1 MRHASGPTATRI
13 SAQRRH
19 EDPTGEEHDVATP
32 KRPPL
37 AWYVH
42 LADEYGQARL
52 VATVVID
59 TPGGELHTIT
69 AWQRG
74 TAGAGPFYGL
84 EVTAY
89 VGGSPGLAA
98 TGIWG
103 ARVRYAPFDVQSAGQ
118 ARAMAAVLG
127 RIERGVD
134 RLNHAEGYPDGGDYA
149 GYLIR
154 VARILSIG
162 RFYVRASRQRRQ
174 DTGEPHSLVDGSGLR
189 WWVEQVGMDVAA
201 GNRQEHLP

>member
-1 MRHASGPTATRI
+1 M
-13 SAQRRH
+13 
-19 EDPTGEEHDVATP
+19 ATP
-32 KRPPL
+32 KRPPP

-74 TAGAGPFYGL
+74 IAGGAPFYGL

-89 VGGSPGLAA
+89 VGGSPGLSA

-103 ARVRYAPFDVQSAGQ
+103 ARVRYAPFDVQRSGQ

-149 GYLIR
+149 GHLIR

-162 RFYVRASRQRRQ
+162 RFHVRASRQRRQ
-174 DTGEPHSLVDGSGLR
+174 DTGEPHNLVDGSGLR
-189 WWVEQVGMDVAA
+189 RWVEQIGTDVAA
-201 GNRQEHLP
+201 GNRQDHLQ

>member
-1 MRHASGPTATRI
+1 M
-13 SAQRRH
+13 
-19 EDPTGEEHDVATP
+19 ATP

-42 LADEYGQARL
+42 LADESGQARL

-69 AWQRG
+69 AWEWG
-74 TAGAGPFYGL
+74 IAGGAAFYGL

-103 ARVRYAPFDVQSAGQ
+103 ARVRYAPFDVRSAGQ

-174 DTGEPHSLVDGSGLR
+174 DTGEPHDLVDGSGLR
-189 WWVEQVGMDVAA
+189 WWVEQVGTDVAA
-201 GNRQEHLP
+201 GNRQEDLP

>member
-1 MRHASGPTATRI
+1 MRHASGADRHAGLGPAPTRGPDRRGARRGHTEAAT
-13 SAQRRH
+13 A
-19 EDPTGEEHDVATP
+19 
-32 KRPPL
+32 
-37 AWYVH
+37 
-42 LADEYGQARL
+42 
-52 VATVVID
+52 VID

-74 TAGAGPFYGL
+74 IATGAPFYGL

-89 VGGSPGLAA
+89 VEGSPGLSA

-134 RLNHAEGYPDGGDYA
+134 RLNHAEGYPDGSDYA

-154 VARILSIG
+154 VARILSIS
-162 RFYVRASRQRRQ
+162 RLHVRASRQRRQ
-174 DTGEPHSLVDGSGLR
+174 DNREPHDLVDGSGLR
-189 WWVEQVGMDVAA
+189 WWVEQVGTDVAA
-201 GNRQEHLP
+201 GNRQDHLQSAGCGSAT

>member
-1 MRHASGPTATRI
+1 
-13 SAQRRH
+13 
-19 EDPTGEEHDVATP
+19 VATP

-42 LADEYGQARL
+42 LTDEYGQARL

-59 TPGGELHTIT
+59 TPGGEIHTIT
-69 AWQRG
+69 AWQRE
-74 TAGAGPFYGL
+74 TAGGTPFYGL

-89 VGGSPGLAA
+89 IDGSPTLSA

-103 ARVRYAPFDVQSAGQ
+103 LQVRYAPFDVHSAEQ

-127 RIERGVD
+127 RIERSLD
-134 RLNHAEGYPDGGDYA
+134 RLNRAEGYPDGNDYA

-162 RFYVRASRQRRQ
+162 RFHVRASRQRRQ
-174 DTGEPHSLVDGSGLR
+174 DNGEPHYLVDGSGLR
-189 WWVEQVGMDVAA
+189 WWVEQVGKDVAA
-201 GNRQEHLP
+201 GNRQEHLR